1 MTQGRNPITSRR
13 AFISGGLFA
22 ATAGA
27 AYAVQPRRS
36 EGRLKDVKL
45 GSLIPASFAGW
56 QVAGSN
62 GVVVARPEDGAPA
75 DGYDQV
81 VARTYIGAGLPT
93 VMLMLAYGS
102 TQGGSLQLHRPE
114 TCYPGQGF
122 VLRAFDEPEFRFDKR
137 EVAARRFTATRDD
150 RVERVV
156 YWTRI
161 ANRFPLSTAQMY
173 SVILTSALR
182 GVVPDGMLVRASIV
196 GGSDAATDRDLSH
209 FLSALVSATSMAG
222 RQVLLGSQS
231 A

>member
-1 MTQGRNPITSRR
+1 MTGENNPLATRR
-13 AFISGGLFA
+13 AFIVGGLFA

-36 EGRLKDVKL
+36 EGRLKNVNL
-45 GSLIPASFAGW
+45 GALIPASFAGW
-56 QVAGSN
+56 QVAGSD

-81 VARTYIGAGLPT
+81 VARTYVGAGLPS

-122 VLRAFDEPEFRFDKR
+122 GLQAFDELAFRFDR
-137 EVAARRFTATRDD
+137 RAIAARRFTATRDD

-161 ANRFPLSTAQMY
+161 ADRFPLNTAQMY

-182 GVVPDGMLVRASIV
+182 GVVPDGILVRASIV
-196 GGSDAATDRDLSH
+196 GENVAGADRDLSH
-209 FLSALVSATSMAG
+209 FLEALVSASSPAG
-222 RQVLLGSQS
+222 RQVLLGST
-231 A
+231 AA

>member
-1 MTQGRNPITSRR
+1 MTQDRNPITSRR

-45 GSLIPASFAGW
+45 GSLIPVSFAGW
-56 QVAGSN
+56 QVAGRD

-81 VARTYIGAGLPT
+81 VARTYVGAGLPA

-122 VLRAFDEPEFRFDKR
+122 ALRAFDEPELHFDKR
-137 EVAARRFTATRDD
+137 QVAARRFTATRDD

-161 ANRFPLSTAQMY
+161 ANNFPLNTAQMY
-173 SVILTSALR
+173 SVILTSALS
-182 GVVPDGMLVRASIV
+182 GVVPDGILVRASIIGV
-196 GGSDAATDRDLSH
+196 NVPSIDRDLSH
-209 FLSALVSATSMAG
+209 FLSALVTATSMAG
-222 RQVLLGSQS
+222 RQLLLGSPP